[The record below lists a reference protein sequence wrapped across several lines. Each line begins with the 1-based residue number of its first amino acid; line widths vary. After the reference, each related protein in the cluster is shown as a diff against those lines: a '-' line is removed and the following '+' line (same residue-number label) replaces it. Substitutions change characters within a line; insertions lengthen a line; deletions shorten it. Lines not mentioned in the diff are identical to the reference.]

1 MLTYILSMFIN
12 WGTWMTLYLFPL
24 SIYLGLL
31 SMPFLL
37 LPLLLLLFYKV
48 YRVTDTNVV
57 RFLLGYCRSLK
68 QVGITPLFLDW
79 SLVLDHLEWYRF
91 PGSMK
96 SVIYVEDS
104 HTVSERSSKLGVLGA
119 AKLEQWPIKIIC
131 FQWQD
136 SVIVSAYF

>member
-1 MLTYILSMFIN
+1 
-12 WGTWMTLYLFPL
+12 MTLYLFPL

-79 SLVLDHLEWYRF
+79 SLVLDHLE
-91 PGSMK
+91 
-96 SVIYVEDS
+96 
-104 HTVSERSSKLGVLGA
+104 
-119 AKLEQWPIKIIC
+119 
-131 FQWQD
+131 
-136 SVIVSAYF
+136 